1 MENIDFNN
9 KKVLVRVDFN
19 VPLSSTFQIT
29 DDNRIKASLPTL
41 NYILEHGGALI
52 LCSHLGRPQQKKLEN
67 GELNV
72 AKFTLNHLT
81 SYLSTTLNRPVTF
94 IPDCIGSE
102 AVNACNALKPGE
114 VILLENTRFY
124 PGEEKGDKEMA
135 GILASLADVYIN
147 DAFGTAHRAHAST
160 TLVANFFNA
169 GSKGFG
175 GWLG

>member
-67 GELNV
+67 V
-72 AKFTLNHLT
+72 KFEKINKNLKNCIVNTM
-81 SYLSTTLNRPVTF
+81 YL
-94 IPDCIGSE
+94 
-102 AVNACNALKPGE
+102 
-114 VILLENTRFY
+114 
-124 PGEEKGDKEMA
+124 
-135 GILASLADVYIN
+135 
-147 DAFGTAHRAHAST
+147 
-160 TLVANFFNA
+160 
-169 GSKGFG
+169 
-175 GWLG
+175 